1 MLEGSA
7 IATDLNQK
15 GEFEQDQSKK
25 SLHLNL
31 DETITSEES
40 NKIETV

>member
-7 IATDLNQK
+7 ISTDLNQK

-31 DETITSEES
+31 DESVASEEKKLKES
-40 NKIETV
+40 V